1 MLGSLRKGAH
11 SFFAKVLMGLL
22 VVSFALWGIGDIVT
36 SSGTTQSVAMV
47 GEESISA
54 QEFDREMQKLKQSFG
69 ENFSPEL
76 LKSFN
81 LYAMKLDEMIN
92 RKLIQNEIKRLG
104 IMVGD
109 DELLAEIARDPN
121 FHNANGDFD
130 KPLFLKTLQRAQIS
144 ENEYLESVRTELAVR
159 VLLSTFSQY
168 SLVPPA
174 LSEALYASQ
183 HEKRKLEL
191 VVLAQ
196 PPAADTPSGDD
207 EALQKFY
214 DTRKTNYVAPEYRS
228 FSYITITPEAIY
240 DDIEI
245 SRQEL
250 FDIYTQR
257 TSDFR
262 QPEQRDLDQLLY
274 TNKGTAQEAYAAL
287 RSGKKMDEVIILAP
301 PVGGKPTSLGFKE
314 KDTLPAGAEEVFALD
329 KGEFTVPVQSPFG
342 WHVFLLKEIKTESTA
357 PFDTVKDALKEELMA
372 QRANAM
378 LTALL
383 EQFEDALSAGKPLKE
398 AADMVELTYHTTDP
412 IDRFGQRS
420 DNSAALD
427 REKHESL
434 LRTAFSLEQGE
445 HSELTGEPDGSYFMV
460 QLDSV
465 TPPRERTFDEIR
477 GKVADDYKA
486 YTAKEALSRY
496 AKEVSTLLSSQN
508 SLPAIEKAL
517 TSVSVKEKHLVVV
530 DRSGAVDKGS
540 ERKLDSILSPAL
552 LAQAYALP
560 AVGTVTKAVP
570 FEGGYA
576 LALLQDI
583 LPAPSTTETE
593 EGRKLYKGLKR
604 SLFEDYQNEIFEQ
617 YLRYLRTQYPVTQ
630 NQAMIEAVIGTK

>member
-11 SFFAKVLMGLL
+11 SFFSKVLLGLL
-22 VVSFALWGIGDIVT
+22 VVSFALWGIGDIV
-36 SSGTTQSVAMV
+36 SGSNTAQSVAMV
-47 GEESISA
+47 GEEPISA
-54 QEFDREMQKLKQSFG
+54 QEFDMEMQKLKQSFG

-104 IMVGD
+104 ITVGD
-109 DELLAEIARDPN
+109 DELLAEITQDPN

-130 KPLFLKTLQRAQIS
+130 KPLFLKTLQRARIS
-144 ENEYLESVRTELAVR
+144 ETEYLESVRTELAVQ

-183 HEKRKLEL
+183 YEKRKLEL
-191 VVLAQ
+191 VILAQ
-196 PPAADTPSGDD
+196 PTAADTPSGDD

-214 DTRKTNYVAPEYRS
+214 DARKTSYVAPEYRAI
-228 FSYITITPEAIY
+228 SYVTITPDAIY

-257 TSDFR
+257 ASDFK

-274 TNKGTAQEAYAAL
+274 NNKAGADEAYAAL
-287 RSGKKMDEVIILAP
+287 RAGKKMEEVIVLAP
-301 PVGGKPTSLGFKE
+301 PAGGKLTSLGFKE

-342 WHVFLLKEIKTESTA
+342 WHIFLLKEVKTESTA
-357 PFDTVKDALKEELMA
+357 PFDSVKEALKEELMA

-398 AADMVELTYHTTDP
+398 AAEAVELTYHTSDP

-420 DNSAALD
+420 DNSAGLD
-427 REKHESL
+427 RKHYESL
-434 LRTAFSLEQGE
+434 LRTAFNLEQGE
-445 HSELTGEPDGSYFMV
+445 HSELVSEPDGSYFMV
-460 QLDSV
+460 QLDSI
-465 TPPRERTFDEIR
+465 TPPRERTFDEVR
-477 GKVADDYKA
+477 GKVVEDYKTYA
-486 YTAKEALSRY
+486 ANEALTRY
-496 AKEVSTLLSSQN
+496 AKEVSTLLNGQQ
-508 SLPAIEKAL
+508 SLDAIEKAMA
-517 TSVSVKEKHLVVV
+517 SVSVKEKHLVLV
-530 DRSGAVDKGS
+530 DRSGAVEKES
-540 ERKLDSILSPAL
+540 EKKLDSILTPAL

-560 AVGTVTKAVP
+560 EAGKVTDAVA

-576 LALLQDI
+576 LALVREI
-583 LPAPSTTETE
+583 IPAPSTSDSE

-604 SLFEDYQNEIFEQ
+604 SLMEDYQNEIFEQ

-630 NQAMIEAVIGTK
+630 NQAVIEAVIGNK